1 MTRDEKLGRLAEIAV
16 KIGVNVQK
24 DQELIVN
31 APVEARELVRRIAEH
46 AYRAGATLV
55 VPFFADDS
63 VQRARYLYAGDESFD
78 FAPAWMGEAMAKAI
92 GDGAAML
99 TIVGSDPML
108 LADCDPAKI
117 GRAQRAAAAAMK
129 PVRNLISAFGTN
141 WSILSFATPAWARA
155 IFPDLAEEEAVGKL
169 WDAIFAV
176 TRVDQPDPIAAWQDH
191 ASVLLARCDV
201 LNDKRF
207 SSLHFR
213 GPGTDLRVG
222 LADDHLWAGGATEA
236 RNGTLCLP
244 NMPTEEVFT
253 MPHKDNV
260 EGTVSSTKPL
270 IHGGALIE
278 GISVRFEAG
287 HIVEAKARTGE
298 SVFRSL
304 IGSDEGA
311 SRLGEVA
318 LVPDASPVSR
328 SGLIFRNTL
337 FDENAACHIA
347 LGQAYSMCFKDGKSL
362 SKEQLASRGAN
373 ESLIHVDWMIGSNRI
388 DVDGVSADGR
398 EEPVLRAGEWV

>member
-1 MTRDEKLGRLAEIAV
+1 MSMTRDEKLGRLAEIAV

-55 VPFFADDS
+55 VPFFADDA
-63 VQRARYLYAGDESFD
+63 VQRARYLHAADESFD

-92 GDGAAML
+92 GNGAAML

-155 IFPDLAEEEAVGKL
+155 IFPDLAEDEAVGRL

-176 TRVDQPDPIAAWQDH
+176 CRVDQPDPISAWRDH
-191 ASVLLARCDV
+191 AAILLARCDV
-201 LNDKRF
+201 LNGKRF
-207 SSLHFR
+207 AALHFR

-236 RNGTLCLP
+236 RNGALCLP

-253 MPHKDNV
+253 MPHKNNV
-260 EGTVSSTKPL
+260 EGTVSATKPL

-287 HIVEAKARTGE
+287 RIVEAKARTGE
-298 SVFRSL
+298 PVFRSL

-347 LGQAYSMCFKDGKSL
+347 LGQP
-362 SKEQLASRGAN
+362 LALNMKGGCDPARGAN
-373 ESLIHVDWMIGSNRI
+373 ESMIHVDWMIGSADI
-388 DVDGVSADGR
+388 DVDGIAASGAA
-398 EEPVLRAGEWV
+398 EPVMRAGAFVI